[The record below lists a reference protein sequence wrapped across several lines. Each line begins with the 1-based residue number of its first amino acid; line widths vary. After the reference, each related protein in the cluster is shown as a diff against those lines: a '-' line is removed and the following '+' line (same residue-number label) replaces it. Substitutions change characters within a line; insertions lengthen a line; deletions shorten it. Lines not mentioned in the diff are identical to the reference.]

1 MRGRGRASPIRNH
14 ERSPCHAAVLDIDD
28 LVVDSDRFD
37 TIARPLVGPRDPPSK
52 ANWNRTHRRRQDG
65 CIPRPDRV
73 HARDPPVAG
82 SCRLGRGGARRHRR
96 GRGADALHLEATDG
110 ATVPARGGTG
120 LRVRV
125 AAPRADRERIASG
138 SRAATVVGVQPRSG
152 SGCGSRYPSTTNGS
166 IAVYSSTSVTGWRF
180 RYDSRRARLSRRGRD
195 RPARPRRW
203 RGPPR
208 AGRLRSGHYAAKRG
222 SVAGRLHDRAVGH
235 RGFSGRGGRQL
246 LRGATAAA
254 ARMSEPKLTD
264 ALHRAADRDVFVQ
277 LLCERRTDNPGFNGD
292 SSPFP
297 NLRARRLCWP
307 AAKTPCRGVDAC
319 QGACDR

>member
-1 MRGRGRASPIRNH
+1 MRRQCRRVRVVLRSPPQRTVCTSRSTKSIHRRAHSIVSCPALVSTDARAHKRGARVPLRRYPVGGSILGPAGIGTFRKSNGRRRGHETVAVRPARGRGRASPIRNH

-125 AAPRADRERIASG
+125 AAPSGSRADRERIASG
-138 SRAATVVGVQPRSG
+138 
-152 SGCGSRYPSTTNGS
+152 
-166 IAVYSSTSVTGWRF
+166 
-180 RYDSRRARLSRRGRD
+180 DGR
-195 RPARPRRW
+195 W
-203 RGPPR
+203 
-208 AGRLRSGHYAAKRG
+208 
-222 SVAGRLHDRAVGH
+222 
-235 RGFSGRGGRQL
+235 
-246 LRGATAAA
+246 GAT
-254 ARMSEPKLTD
+254 
-264 ALHRAADRDVFVQ
+264 
-277 LLCERRTDNPGFNGD
+277 
-292 SSPFP
+292 PF
-297 NLRARRLCWP
+297 RLGLWVEVSVNN
-307 AAKTPCRGVDAC
+307 KWLDRGVLVDLGDGLAFPL
-319 QGACDR
+319 